1 MGMTSP
7 NLSRSLAAALRAA
20 AEAFDRDAD
29 AIEAN
34 TRARPLPAVEP
45 FEADWVRDVV
55 AKLPPLAT
63 MSETAD
69 TLRMSRRTVS
79 RLLVQGRL
87 NAVRT
92 GVGGGSSRVL
102 IARAEIARFLRY
114 LDFDP

>member
-1 MGMTSP
+1 MTSP
-7 NLSRSLAAALRAA
+7 NLSRSVAAALRAA

-29 AIEAN
+29 AVEAN
-34 TRARPLPAVEP
+34 ARARPVADSEP
-45 FEADWVRDVV
+45 LESDWVRDVLV
-55 AKLPPLAT
+55 KLPPLAT
-63 MSETAD
+63 ISETAE

-102 IARAEIARFLRY
+102 IARAEIARFLRR
-114 LDFDP
+114 LHLEP

>member
-1 MGMTSP
+1 MTNP
-7 NLSRSLAAALRAA
+7 HFSRSVAAALRAA
-20 AEAFDRDAD
+20 AEAFERDAD
-29 AIEAN
+29 AVEAN
-34 TRARPLPAVEP
+34 TRASRVPDSEP
-45 FEADWVRDVV
+45 FESDWVRDVV

-63 MSETAD
+63 ISETAD

-102 IARAEIARFLRY
+102 IARAEIACFLRR
-114 LDFDP
+114 LHVDP